1 MGDQSESFCSLD
13 EKDVKPMPNP
23 VEGVSF
29 QQSFLDFLI
38 LLARCKFAAQFQ
50 RRGSSVTDEG
60 GGQGMG

>member
-1 MGDQSESFCSLD
+1 
-13 EKDVKPMPNP
+13 MPNP